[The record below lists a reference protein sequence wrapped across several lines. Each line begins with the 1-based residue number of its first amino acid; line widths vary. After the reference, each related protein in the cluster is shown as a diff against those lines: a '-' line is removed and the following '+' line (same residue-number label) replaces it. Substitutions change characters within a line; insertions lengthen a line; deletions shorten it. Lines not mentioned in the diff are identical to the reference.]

1 MGVLNTKNLRSQW
14 ILNFELMA
22 FIFFY
27 FLTSDSLS
35 NEVQLGFLLDY
46 ENTYIIFLDFLHSF
60 YFKCDN
66 SAQKMAKI
74 VM

>member
-22 FIFFY
+22 FIFYY

-46 ENTYIIFLDFLHSF
+46 ENTHIIVLDFYTPFIS
-60 YFKCDN
+60 
-66 SAQKMAKI
+66 SAIIQLRKWQRL
-74 VM
+74 